1 MALPKNEYSDENF
14 MVGDNSQSAV
24 LIGKRQEDGNY
35 SKKNSVG
42 ETFDILDEQNLEVE
56 SNRKERVENEAM
68 EKSIPQEVVD
78 EKEVETTKDGKFS
91 IDIKGAL
98 TNVGSSASAFIQ
110 DVGSNLSA
118 IAEFVPNKIE
128 EISNDPK
135 KKKNFMRGLEIIN
148 ASSGIKP
155 ISQAKSPLGAVAEG
169 LLKAEKAFT
178 AEDIARL
185 KAENKNLNKNY
196 SRKDLAMNSDFKDF
210 NETYRAKQGDFRST
224 ELIYSMAKKAAND
237 GKELPTGIIQKS
249 FAGFEK
255 AITEIPGGSEILD
268 GLLSRNK
275 DTAKMNSDDTVI
287 FKDLLQSAVKQKI
300 VSRVKELYP
309 VSNKD
314 IEILLQ
320 TVGDVGTSPEALRRL
335 IAMQMG
341 IQDIEKTQKTF
352 VNELYSDGDMN
363 FRDNSLAMSEQ
374 QLLKK
379 YKDEVRPET
388 LEALY
393 GKDYKDISAA
403 GMVSA
408 KYYQD
413 LETKFAEDNPDSF
426 YNIFTDEQ
434 TKKQEDIL
442 TQIEKFQ
449 GKEDLPEIPE

>member
-1 MALPKNEYSDENF
+1 MALPEELKYKYSDKTF
-14 MVGDNSQSAV
+14 RPDNKK
-24 LIGKRQEDGNY
+24 LEGKDYTYDDNELVMRDG
-35 SKKNSVG
+35 SKADLG
-42 ETFDILDEQNLEVE
+42 E
-56 SNRKERVENEAM
+56 
-68 EKSIPQEVVD
+68 QEVV
-78 EKEVETTKDGKFS
+78 TTKDGKFS
-91 IDIKGAL
+91 IDIRGAL
-98 TNVGSSASAFIQ
+98 SDVGDVAGSALSSIGSAVGDVAGSTAEFVQ
-110 DVGSNLSA
+110 GVGSNLSA
-118 IAEFVPNKIE
+118 IAEAVPNKID
-128 EISNDPK
+128 EIASDPK

-155 ISQAKSPLGAVAEG
+155 IGQAKSTLGAISEG
-169 LLKAEKAFT
+169 LLKAEKGF
-178 AEDIARL
+178 IAVDLAKL

-196 SRKDLAMNSDFKDF
+196 SRKDLAMNADFKDY
-210 NETYRAKQGDFRST
+210 NEIYKSKQGDFRST
-224 ELIYSMAKKAAND
+224 ELIYSMAKKAANE

-255 AITEIPGGSEILD
+255 AITEIPGGAKILD
-268 GLLSRNK
+268 DLLKRNEN
-275 DTAKMNSDDTVI
+275 TTKMSSEDAVV

-363 FRDNSLAMSEQ
+363 FRDNSLAMSEK
-374 QLLKK
+374 QLFEK
-379 YKDEVRPET
+379 YKKEVRPET

-393 GKDYKDISAA
+393 GKDYGDITAA

-413 LETKFAEDNPDSF
+413 LETKFANDSPDSF
-426 YNIFTDEQ
+426 YNIFKE
-434 TKKQEDIL
+434 KQIKQDKDIISI
-442 TQIEKFQ
+442 IEKRQ
-449 GKEDLPEIPE
+449 TGKEDLPDIPE

>member
-1 MALPKNEYSDENF
+1 MALKVVANETGVIDKFQYDEK
-14 MVGDNSQSAV
+14 DPEIIQSEIERAEKAGV
-24 LIGKRQEDGNY
+24 LMSKDKFLGIG
-35 SKKNSVG
+35 
-42 ETFDILDEQNLEVE
+42 
-56 SNRKERVENEAM
+56 NEKVS
-68 EKSIPQEVVD
+68 EEVVD
-78 EKEVETTKDGKFS
+78 ELEVVDEQEVTKTDDGKFS
-91 IDIKGAL
+91 IDIRGAL
-98 TNVGSSASAFIQ
+98 SSVGSSASAFVQ

-118 IAEFVPNKIE
+118 IAQAVPNKIE
-128 EISNDPK
+128 EISQDPDK
-135 KKKNFMRGLEIIN
+135 KRNFMRGLEIIN

-169 LLKAEKAFT
+169 LLKAEKGF
-178 AEDIARL
+178 IATDLAKL

-196 SRKDLAMNSDFKDF
+196 SRKDLAMNADFKDY
-210 NETYRAKQGDFRST
+210 NDIYKSKQGDQRST
-224 ELIYSMAKKAAND
+224 ELIYSMAKKAANE
-237 GKELPTGIIQKS
+237 GKEVPTGIIQKS

-255 AITEIPGGSEILD
+255 AITEIPGGAEILD
-268 GLLSRNK
+268 GLLKRNEN
-275 DTAKMNSDDTVI
+275 TTKMNSKDAVV

-393 GKDYKDISAA
+393 GKDYGDISAA

-413 LETKFAEDNPDSF
+413 LETKFAEDSPDSF

-434 TKKQEDIL
+434 TKKQEDIID
-442 TQIEKFQ
+442 QIEKFQ
-449 GKEDLPEIPE
+449 KEDGKKDLPDIPL